1 MSQESFWATAAA
13 GRNQYMALAEAK
25 SLERGRVR
33 LRSLPPRRVERRMR
47 FSLSTSR
54 SEATAAASGS
64 KKEKP
69 GKRRYV
75 QDDDDCVS
83 RTWSLPQH
91 FDARGAGGEHRER
104 GDKWT
109 VTCSDEAK
117 PLCKSPN
124 FRNTSPSFGT
134 HSPLNSRLWVMAI
147 PSPLLSFFSP
157 LARRQSRCTGHFSPN
172 LSFLRWSD

>member
-1 MSQESFWATAAA
+1 MT
-13 GRNQYMALAEAK
+13 RK
-25 SLERGRVR
+25 R
-33 LRSLPPRRVERRMR
+33 
-47 FSLSTSR
+47 
-54 SEATAAASGS
+54 ASG
-64 KKEKP
+64 
-69 GKRRYV
+69 
-75 QDDDDCVS
+75 
-83 RTWSLPQH
+83 W
-91 FDARGAGGEHRER
+91 

-157 LARRQSRCTGHFSPN
+157 LARRAPPLDGANPSKLLLTYA
-172 LSFLRWSD
+172 LSFPFPSSLFGSYLRMYYYYYWKRSLASTPPSILAAAASLIAALPRMHRRHSLLPSSQIGSFRRRHAMEMEM